1 MNIAV
6 IGTGMVGQ
14 TIASK
19 LKALGHELSMGTRDV
34 NETLKRTNKNQMTG
48 QSFADWKN
56 ANPEI
61 GLYNYADLKT
71 NDVFVNATSGGA
83 SIEALNAVG
92 KEKMQGK
99 IILDIANPLDFSN
112 GMPPSLSICN
122 TDSLAEHIQ
131 KAFPESHVVKSL
143 NTMNCF
149 IMMNPSIVPGEHNV
163 FLSGNDNDAKKKISS
178 LLKEIGWTASM
189 IIDLGDITTARGT
202 EMLLPI
208 WLRLWGVVGNPN
220 FNFHIAKK

>member
-1 MNIAV
+1 MKIAV
-6 IGTGMVGQ
+6 IGSGMVGQ

-19 LKALGHELSMGTRDV
+19 LHALGHELSMGTRDV
-34 NETLKRTNKNQMTG
+34 IETGKRTNKNQMTG
-48 QSFADWKN
+48 QSFVDWKT

-61 GLYNYADLKT
+61 ELMNFKDIQINDLY
-71 NDVFVNATSGGA
+71 VNATNGGA
-83 SIEALNAVG
+83 SIEALNSIG
-92 KEKMQGK
+92 KEKMKGK
-99 IILDIANPLDFSN
+99 IILDIANPLDFSK
-112 GMPPSLSICN
+112 GMPPSLSVCN
-122 TDSLAEHIQ
+122 TDSLAEQIQ
-131 KAFPESHVVKSL
+131 NAFPESHVVKSL

-163 FLSGNDNDAKKKISS
+163 FMSGNNDEAKKHVSN
-178 LLKEIGWTASM
+178 LLKEIGWIDSM

-208 WLRLWGVVGNPN
+208 WLRLWGVIGNPN